1 MNTRQLRYFCATV
14 ESGSLTRAAERLF
27 VAPTAISMQLAQL
40 EQEIGGALFDR
51 SVKPMALTAL
61 GKYFLPRANE
71 LVAQGQRLELDV
83 KEVAKGRQGWLGIGF
98 VRSLM
103 YSIVP
108 RAVRVFRAAH
118 PNVKLELLELLSESQ
133 PEQLRNG
140 RIHIGLSRHTHDA
153 DPPAGLAHTELFQ
166 DPFVAA
172 FPAEHAFAKGRSVTM
187 KQLSQIPYISF
198 PRDPTSGYSS
208 HVFSLLHG
216 AGAQPRVEYE
226 AVEIHTALG
235 LVAAGLGYAIVGRS
249 VAERSYH
256 DVAFLALKG
265 LTASTAVLAVTRTD
279 EESPLAASMLS
290 TLRSIHDV
298 KPIRAASKRK
308 RLP

>member
-14 ESGSLTRAAERLF
+14 ESGSLGRAAERLF
-27 VAPTAISMQLAQL
+27 VAPTAISMQLVLL

-61 GKYFLPRANE
+61 GKYFLPRAKE
-71 LVAQGQRLELDV
+71 LLAQGQRLELDV

-103 YSIVP
+103 YSIIP
-108 RAVRVFRAAH
+108 KAVRVFRAAH
-118 PNVKLELLELLSESQ
+118 PNVKLELVELLSENQ

-140 RIHIGLSRHTHDA
+140 RIHIGLSRHTIDVE
-153 DPPAGLAHTELFQ
+153 PPIGLVHTELFQ

-172 FPAEHAFAKGRSVTM
+172 LPAEHAFAKGRSVTM
-187 KQLSQIPYISF
+187 EQLSQLAFISF

-216 AGAQPRVEYE
+216 AGAQPRVEYD

-249 VAERSYH
+249 VAERSYD
-256 DVAFLALKG
+256 DVAFRALNG
-265 LTASTAVLAVTRTD
+265 LNTSTTVLAVTRSD
-279 EESPLAASMLS
+279 EDSTLAASMLS
-290 TLRSIHDV
+290 TLTSIPDL
-298 KPIRAASKRK
+298 KPMRAVGKRIR
-308 RLP
+308 